1 LQILIAEDDA
11 TSRLVLE
18 ATLQKTGHEVVATKN
33 GRQAWDAW
41 RNAFCPVLITDWQM
55 PDLDGLQLCRA
66 IRQTGG
72 ASYTYIVL
80 LTSHG
85 GKTNYLEAMDA
96 GADDFLTKPLDGD
109 QLVARLHV
117 AERILGLRQ
126 HVKRLEGLLSIC
138 AYCKKIRDEHS
149 QWGQMERYVTQHSEA
164 QFSHGICPECLAKV
178 LRESGLAPRAQPS
191 DAPDR

>member
-1 LQILIAEDDA
+1 MKILIAEDDA

-18 ATLQKTGHEVVATKN
+18 ATLQKAGHEVVATEN
-33 GRQAWDAW
+33 GRHAW
-41 RNAFCPVLITDWQM
+41 NACRDQFYPVLISDWKM

-66 IRQTGG
+66 IRQAGG
-72 ASYTYIVL
+72 PSYTYIVL

-96 GADDFLTKPLDGD
+96 GADDFLTKPADEEE
-109 QLVARLHV
+109 LVAKLHV

-126 HVKRLEGLLSIC
+126 HVKRLEGILSIC
-138 AYCKKIRDEHS
+138 AYCKKIRDDS
-149 QWGQMERYVTQHSEA
+149 RWSQMERYVTQHSEA

-178 LRESGLAPRAQPS
+178 LEDSWLEPRAPQS
-191 DAPDR
+191 GRQDR